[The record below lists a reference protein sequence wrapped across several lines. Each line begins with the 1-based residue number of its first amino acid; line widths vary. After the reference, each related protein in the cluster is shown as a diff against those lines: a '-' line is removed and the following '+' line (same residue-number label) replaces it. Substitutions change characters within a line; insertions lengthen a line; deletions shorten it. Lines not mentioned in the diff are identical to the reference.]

1 MVDCVPLPV
10 EGGAALL
17 HGAPPLLL
25 LHVLQVPGDWVASE
39 HGVAPAKQKFQ

>member
-1 MVDCVPLPV
+1 MVSCVPLPV

-25 LHVLQVPGDWVASE
+25 LLHVLHVPGDWVASE
-39 HGVAPAKQKFQ
+39 HGVAPAK